1 MTEDKR
7 TAVMLYKATLSV
19 FKKWLAQGLITQADY
34 DVIDTFIAEKY
45 GLSSCS
51 IYR

>member
-19 FKKWLAQGLITQADY
+19 FKKWLVQGLITQADY
-34 DVIDTFIAEKY
+34 DVIDTIVAEKY

>member
-1 MTEDKR
+1 MNQEKK
-7 TAVMLYKATLSV
+7 TAIMLYKTTVSV
-19 FKKWLAQGLITQADY
+19 FKKWLAQGLISQVDY
-34 DVIDTFIAEKY
+34 DVIDTIIAEKY